1 MTKYIILEIPFP
13 EIENRSVTKTW
24 EVKYIGVYEDYYK
37 VCLIKRIVNWFK
49 NPKNDGQYII
59 DNGGQLALEI
69 YIDGL
74 INRFDR
80 KYIDDVFLRNSLVGF
95 LYSYNSDS
103 GLELQNID
111 LEIVEKSGDGI
122 GIVGSK
128 FVYEN
133 IDKLV
138 DVLVQNYTTRFNKPM
153 YEYKIVEK

>member
-24 EVKYIGVYEDYYK
+24 EVKYIGVYEDYHK
-37 VCLIKRIVNWFK
+37 VCLIKRIVDWFK

-59 DNGGQLALEI
+59 DIGGQTILEI

-103 GLELQNID
+103 GLELQNIE

>member
-1 MTKYIILEIPFP
+1 MTKYIILEIPLP

-24 EVKYIGVYEDYYK
+24 DVKYIGVYEDYYK
-37 VCLIKRIVNWFK
+37 VCLIKRIVDWFK
-49 NPKNDGQYII
+49 NPKNNGQYII
-59 DNGGQLALEI
+59 DIGGQTILEI

-103 GLELQNID
+103 GLELQNIE

-128 FVYEN
+128 FAYEN

-138 DVLVQNYTTRFNKPM
+138 DVLVQNYTTRINKPM